1 MYEEKTYEAIRD
13 GILERVTAT
22 DKREGSFVSDMVSPI
37 SYELE
42 SVYNQFDRMLGV
54 MFLDT
59 SAGEYIDKRGEE
71 YGILRKEGSKAKGE
85 CTFYGSEYTEIPVGT
100 LCATAGG
107 LLYEVQEG
115 GTIDESGEITLPII
129 AEQIGDRYN
138 VLTGSIHILPVEIFG
153 VTRISNAN
161 KLLGGT
167 ERETDNELVERILM
181 RLQAPA
187 TSGNAYHYRMWAMDV
202 EGVGNARIFPLDNG
216 PGTVTVLPIT
226 SSHRSPDAEIIQ
238 KVTAYIEEMRPI
250 GATVTVQAPTERLI
264 NVAATVEIST
274 ATTIEKVRRK
284 YTELMEAYIKGSVFR
299 LGRVDYYRCLSMFY
313 DIEGVTA
320 VNTFRMN
327 GGTDSIDIDEK
338 EIQVMGTVEV
348 YEG

>member
-1 MYEEKTYEAIRD
+1 MYEGKTYEAIRS
-13 GILERVTAT
+13 GILEGITAT

-42 SVYNQFDRMLGV
+42 NVYNQFDRMLGV

-59 SAGEYIDKRGEE
+59 SAGEYIDKRGKE
-71 YGILRKEGSKAKGE
+71 YGILRKEGGKAKGE
-85 CTFYGSEYTEIPVGT
+85 CTFTGAEYTEIPMGT

-107 LLYEVQEG
+107 LLYEVQEDG
-115 GTIDESGEITLPII
+115 IIGESGSITLPII
-129 AEQIGDRYN
+129 AEQTGDRYN
-138 VLTGSIHILPVEIFG
+138 VLAGAINILPVEIFG
-153 VTRISNAN
+153 ITGIRNEN

-167 ERETDNELVERILM
+167 EREADEELAERILM

-202 EGVGNARIFPLDNG
+202 EGVGNAKIFPLDNG

-226 SSHRSPDAEIIQ
+226 SSHRSPDAGIIQ
-238 KVTAYIEEMRPI
+238 NIAEYIEEQRPI
-250 GATVTVQAPTERLI
+250 GATVTVLAPTEQLI
-264 NVAATVEIST
+264 NVAATLEISK
-274 ATTIEKVRRK
+274 ATTLEKVKRK
-284 YTELMEAYIKGSVFR
+284 YTELMESYIKGSVFR
-299 LGRVDYYRCLSMFY
+299 LARVDYYRCLSMFY

-320 VNTFRMN
+320 VKTFLMN
-327 GGTDSIDIDEK
+327 GGVESIDIGEK

-348 YEG
+348 AEG